1 MNNDQDFITKLEKLS
16 KMHSE
21 GHLTKEE
28 FTLAKKKLLSNDSND
43 SQDDHVTRDKFK
55 SSRPTKHL
63 AKPTKLIAQPTKYL
77 AQPPK
82 FLNQPP
88 KTLPSE
94 FQSLINDNSIGRAA
108 NRYVTLQTVMAIIS
122 IIIFFIV
129 GGCILSEMRTSHQNF
144 QKGVPSYQSLP

>member
-28 FTLAKKKLLSNDSND
+28 FTLAKKKLLSNDS
-43 SQDDHVTRDKFK
+43 QDDHVTRDKFK
-55 SSRPTKHL
+55 SSQS
-63 AKPTKLIAQPTKYL
+63 TKLIAQS
-77 AQPPK
+77 PK

-88 KTLPSE
+88 NVLPSE

-144 QKGVPSYQSLP
+144 QKGFHSSPSLP